1 MQITYDALMPSSFR
15 FRSGDFVQLRDATS
29 SDILQMRK
37 LEQESSS
44 AAHWTESLYHSLFD
58 SPTGD
63 RVIRIAENDFG
74 QILGFVIARCLADQ
88 WEIENVVV
96 DPSCRRRGVGS
107 CLIGDL
113 VGMARSAGMGSV
125 LLEVRESNQAARRL
139 YEKIGFTL
147 EGRRKDYYR
156 SPPEP
161 AVLYRLALHF
171 CDKIP

>member
-1 MQITYDALMPSSFR
+1 MQITYGALMPSSFR

-44 AAHWTESLYHSLFD
+44 AAHWTESQYHSLFD
-58 SPTGD
+58 PPTGD

-107 CLIGDL
+107 
-113 VGMARSAGMGSV
+113 
-125 LLEVRESNQAARRL
+125 RL
-139 YEKIGFTL
+139 
-147 EGRRKDYYR
+147 
-156 SPPEP
+156 
-161 AVLYRLALHF
+161 
-171 CDKIP
+171 